1 LYQARYKA
9 DKPAIPPLSR
19 IKLSLGSIGSGWH
32 FTHLPRK
39 EMTMSTISGVSGSS
53 NAWAAVSA
61 QRAQHQAKMFAKV
74 DTDSSGSVDQT
85 ELSSM
90 LSDIASKTGT
100 SLGDSKELFTKMD
113 SNSDGSLSSDE
124 LDKGMKDLMPPPP
137 STMDFAQSR
146 GMGGSNGSQDDL
158 FAKVDTDGD
167 GSVSKDELQVLTDKI
182 KADTGQDV
190 SQDFSQLDTDGS
202 GSLSQT
208 EFDAGRPQPPEGS
221 QGSSGTQGAHGP
233 GGPGGPPPGGGHGG
247 AEKTES
253 SSSATYDPLD
263 TNQDGTVSE
272 IERLVGEIKNAVASL
287 SGSDSDSGTDS
298 TSSASA
304 TDTDDSKTSA
314 VIANLAKQIYAQV
327 AQGLGGS
334 TSSLLSASA

>member
-1 LYQARYKA
+1 
-9 DKPAIPPLSR
+9 
-19 IKLSLGSIGSGWH
+19 
-32 FTHLPRK
+32 
-39 EMTMSTISGVSGSS
+39 MTMSTISGVSGSS

-74 DTDSSGSVDQT
+74 DTDRSGSVDQT

-100 SLGDSKELFTKMD
+100 SVGDSKELFTKMD

-124 LDKGMKDLMPPPP
+124 LDKRHERPDAASALDHGLRPVPWHGWQQWQPG
-137 STMDFAQSR
+137 R
-146 GMGGSNGSQDDL
+146 L

-247 AEKTES
+247 AGKTES

-327 AQGLGGS
+327 AQGLGRS